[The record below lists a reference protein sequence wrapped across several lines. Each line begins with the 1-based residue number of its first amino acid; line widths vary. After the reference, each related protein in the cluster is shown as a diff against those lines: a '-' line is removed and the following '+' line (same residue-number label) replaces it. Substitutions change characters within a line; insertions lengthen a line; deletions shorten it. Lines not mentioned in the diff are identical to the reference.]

1 MVKSRRVFMF
11 IGLLTWVSL
20 LSAQPDPYP
29 TLTALHEADIQP
41 RDRIVLAQALSGVT
55 TIAPPP
61 SQPVEYQVG
70 ARQTFMVSNST
81 ARENTQVE
89 AQLAAAGQHI
99 LIWVDLR
106 ADYDPAD
113 IIALADSF
121 DTFIYPKVRA
131 LWGSEAI
138 PGIDGDSRVFA
149 LFAYGLG
156 DGVGAYFSSDHIY
169 PSEVV
174 STSNEHEM
182 FIYNL
187 DAYENDLA
195 SPEVQ
200 STTAHEFQHMI
211 RENINRNPDTWVNEG
226 LSVFTEIY
234 MGYPDSALITSVYLS
249 MPFTQLNTWADEG
262 PRAPHYGGSGLFFTY
277 LYERFGSAALQA
289 VSASEA
295 SGLVAVNDALITLGH
310 EGVEDFFA
318 DFAVA
323 NIAASPLADDG
334 QWGYRMIEPGRA
346 FHYTVSR
353 YPYTHTDEI
362 NPYSVDYFAVGQLK
376 TDTLRLSLTLPAT
389 LRAVPIDAASGQK
402 MWYSHRGDN
411 SITTL
416 TREFDLTGL
425 KSAELRYKT
434 WYWYEEE
441 WDYGYLMVSTDGA
454 QTWDIL
460 PTPYTST
467 ENPQNTSYGAGYTG
481 QSGGW
486 LEESVSLDA
495 YAGQEIHIRFASI
508 TDDAVTQPGM
518 TLDDIRL
525 DALGYASDFESDD
538 GGWQAS
544 GWVWIDNILPQ
555 KTYVQII
562 QMLPDDGIK
571 ITRQVLDD
579 DSGTWD
585 FALDPK
591 RERTFVAISPVA
603 PVTTESMTYTL
614 TLE

>member
-495 YAGQEIHIRFASI
+495 YAGQKIHIRFASI

>member
-1 MVKSRRVFMF
+1 MVKSRRVLMF
-11 IGLLTWVSL
+11 IGLLAWVSL
-20 LSAQPDPYP
+20 LSAQSDPYP

-41 RDRIVLAQALSGVT
+41 RDRVVLAQALSGVT

-61 SQPVEYQVG
+61 SQPVDYQVG
-70 ARQTFMVSNST
+70 ARQTFTVSNST
-81 ARENTQVE
+81 ARESTQVE
-89 AQLAAAGQHI
+89 AQLAAVGQHI

-234 MGYPDSALITSVYLS
+234 MGYPDSALITGVYLS

-289 VSASEA
+289 VSASEE
-295 SGLVAVNDALITLGH
+295 SGLVAVDDALITLGH

-362 NPYSVDYFAVGQLK
+362 NPYGVDYFAVGQLK

-416 TREFDLTGL
+416 THEFDLTGL

-460 PTPYTST
+460 PTAYTT
-467 ENPQNTSYGAGYTG
+467 TDNPQNTSYGAGYTG

-486 LEESVSLDA
+486 LDESVSLDA
-495 YAGQEIHIRFASI
+495 YAGQKIHIRFASI

-538 GGWQAS
+538 GGWEAA

-562 QMLPDDGIK
+562 QIMPDDEIK

>member
-20 LSAQPDPYP
+20 LSAQLDPYP

-495 YAGQEIHIRFASI
+495 YAGQKIHIRFASI

>member
-29 TLTALHEADIQP
+29 TLTALQEADLPP
-41 RDRIVLAQALSGVT
+41 RDRVVLAQALSGVT
-55 TIAPPP
+55 TIASPPA
-61 SQPVEYQVG
+61 QPIEYTLG
-70 ARQTFMVSNST
+70 ARQTFTVSNST
-81 ARENTQVE
+81 DDEITRVE
-89 AQLAAAGQHI
+89 AELAAIGQHI

-106 ADYDPAD
+106 AEYDPAE
-113 IIALADSF
+113 IVALADSF
-121 DTFIYPKVRA
+121 DSFIYPKVRA
-131 LWGSEAI
+131 MWGSEAS
-138 PGIDGDSRVFA
+138 PGIDGDTRVYA

-156 DGVGAYFSSDHIY
+156 DNVGAYFSSDHSY

-187 DAYENDLA
+187 DAYGDLDSA
-195 SPEVQ
+195 EVQ
-200 STTAHEFQHMI
+200 ATTAHEFQHMI
-211 RENINRNPDTWVNEG
+211 RENINLNPDTWVDEG

-234 MGYPDSALITSVYLS
+234 IGYPDSALITGVYMA

-262 PRAPHYGGSGLFFTY
+262 PRAPHYGGAGLFFTY
-277 LYERFGSAALQA
+277 LYERFGASAMQA

-295 SGLVAVNDALITLGH
+295 GGLVSVDEALKSQGH
-310 EGVEDFFA
+310 EGVDDFFA
-318 DFAVA
+318 DWVVA
-323 NIAASPLADDG
+323 NIAASPKADDG
-334 QWGYRMIEPGRA
+334 QWGYHMIEAGRA
-346 FHYTVSR
+346 FHRTVSE
-353 YPYTHTDEI
+353 YPFVHTDSI
-362 NPYSVDYFAVGQLK
+362 PPYSVDYFAVGQLK
-376 TDTLRLSLTLPAT
+376 SDTLHLSLTLPAT
-389 LRAVPIDAASGQK
+389 TRAVPTDAASGQR

-411 SITTL
+411 SVTTL
-416 TREFDLTGL
+416 SREFDLTGVT
-425 KSAELRYKT
+425 SAELRYKT
-434 WYWYEEE
+434 WYWYEDG
-441 WDYGYLMVSTDGA
+441 WDFGYLMVSTDGA

-460 PTPYTST
+460 STPHSST
-467 ENPQNTSYGAGYTG
+467 NNPHDTAFGAGYTG
-481 QSGGW
+481 ESGGW
-486 LEESVSLDA
+486 LEESVALDA
-495 YAGQEIHIRFASI
+495 YAGQRIWVRFASI

-518 TLDDIRL
+518 TLDDVRL
-525 DALGYASDFESDD
+525 DAVGYASDFESDD
-538 GGWQAS
+538 GGWQAE

-562 QMLPDDGIK
+562 QLLPDDRVQV
-571 ITRQVLDD
+571 TRQVLES

-585 FALDPK
+585 FILDPK